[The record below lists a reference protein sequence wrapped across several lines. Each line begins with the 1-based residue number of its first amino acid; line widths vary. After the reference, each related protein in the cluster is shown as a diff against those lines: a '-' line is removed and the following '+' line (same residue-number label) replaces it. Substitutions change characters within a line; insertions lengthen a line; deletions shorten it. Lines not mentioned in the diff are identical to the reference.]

1 MELYGIEERRLAV
14 NLLPYMT
21 KKMTHNPHGEMKT
34 LVLYLIDFLI
44 IKYVKLKVAILIRKL
59 FTITL
64 LI

>member
-1 MELYGIEERRLAV
+1 
-14 NLLPYMT
+14 
-21 KKMTHNPHGEMKT
+21 MKT